1 MAHNHGW
8 LSAGVPGT
16 IAGMQLAIEKY
27 GTRSFR
33 DALAPGIA
41 YARDGFEISDELAGR
56 LVKEAPKL
64 RKDPGSVRLLF
75 KDDQPLPPGA
85 KFQNLELAGVLEELS
100 RANSV
105 EPFYR
110 GEIAKQIAVQFE
122 KNGGIVTAD
131 DMAAY
136 RAQEVKPV
144 RVDWRGYSM
153 YTAPLTAGGTTS
165 LQAIGIMETL
175 GWENYT
181 DNHQRYHARLEALR
195 IAWHD
200 RLTLFGDPAHVDAPV
215 AKLLSDEYAQEA
227 AARVRAAVENKQPLD
242 IETESSNQGGTIH
255 ISTADRAGNLVSLTL
270 THGESFGARTTVDG
284 LGLILGHG
292 MSRFDPRP
300 GAANGPGPGKKPLH
314 NMCPTVVLR
323 DGRPIFAVGGR
334 GGRRI
339 PNAVFDVLMNFVG
352 QDHSMQ
358 QSIDAPRMHT
368 EGSLDVHCD
377 GQWTKEG
384 KAYLGDRGYN
394 VIDARSAFMSAA
406 HFDPATGETAAV
418 WR

>member
-1 MAHNHGW
+1 MKA
-8 LSAGVPGT
+8 
-16 IAGMQLAIEKY
+16 
-27 GTRSFR
+27 
-33 DALAPGIA
+33 
-41 YARDGFEISDELAGR
+41 
-56 LVKEAPKL
+56 
-64 RKDPGSVRLLF
+64 
-75 KDDQPLPPGA
+75 
-85 KFQNLELAGVLEELS
+85 
-100 RANSV
+100 
-105 EPFYR
+105 
-110 GEIAKQIAVQFE
+110 
-122 KNGGIVTAD
+122 
-131 DMAAY
+131 
-136 RAQEVKPV
+136 
-144 RVDWRGYSM
+144 
-153 YTAPLTAGGTTS
+153 
-165 LQAIGIMETL
+165 L

-181 DNHQRYHARLEALR
+181 DIQQQYHARLEALR

-200 RLTLFGDPAHVDAPV
+200 RLTLFGDPAHVEVPV

-227 AARVRAAVENKQPLD
+227 AARVRAAVEKKQPLD
-242 IETESSNQGGTIH
+242 IKTESRKQGGTIH
-255 ISTADRAGNLVSLTL
+255 ISAADRAGNLVSLTL
-270 THGESFGARTTVDG
+270 THGENFGARTTVDG

-339 PNAVFDVLMNFVG
+339 PNAVFDVLMSFVG
-352 QDHSMQ
+352 RDGSMQ
-358 QSIDAPRMHT
+358 EAIDARRMHT

-377 GQWTKEG
+377 GQWTEEG
-384 KAYLGDRGYN
+384 KGYLGDLGYN